1 MRAFANAV
9 RSHRP
14 AVLNLGDVRDSG
26 HHEGTRALPYW
37 KAFTDNK
44 RGLTGAT
51 TCDPRMVPSAEGS
64 SISFLP
70 IFRRSSLA
78 SAMYSKPV
86 GVL

>member
-1 MRAFANAV
+1 MRASANAV

-14 AVLNLGDVRDSG
+14 AVLNLGDVMDNG
-26 HHEGTRALPYW
+26 HHEGTGALRCW
-37 KAFTDNK
+37 RAFTDNQK
-44 RGLTGAT
+44 GLTGAT

-70 IFRRSSLA
+70 IVKRSSLA
-78 SAMYSKPV
+78 SAMCSKPV